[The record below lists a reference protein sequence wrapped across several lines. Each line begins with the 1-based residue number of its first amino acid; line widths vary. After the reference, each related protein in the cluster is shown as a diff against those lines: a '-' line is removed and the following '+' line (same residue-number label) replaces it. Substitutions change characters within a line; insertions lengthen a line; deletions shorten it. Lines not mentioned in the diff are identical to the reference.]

1 MGPDVATAAS
11 NASEGRDERPLV
23 VVLDYGV
30 GNLHSVRKALENAGA
45 TVRIERD
52 PAALARADA
61 LVLPGVGAFGEA
73 AAKLLPY
80 RDALFEQLDR
90 GKPLLGICL
99 GMQLLFEASDES
111 PGAKGLGYIRGHV
124 RRLHHDKLPQ
134 IGWNTLA
141 AVDGDPL
148 FAGLP
153 EGPHVYYVNSFAPKP
168 EEPVTVATTTYG
180 ETFTAAVRK
189 RDAWGVQFHPEKSGQ
204 AGLAMVRNFV
214 TFTQSRKEQA

>member
-1 MGPDVATAAS
+1 MV
-11 NASEGRDERPLV
+11 PLSADIAI
-23 VVLDYGV
+23 LDYGV
-30 GNLHSVRKALENAGA
+30 GNLHSVRKAIEKANAS
-45 TVRIERD
+45 VRIVSD
-52 PAALARADA
+52 PKLLADA
-61 LVLPGVGAFGEA
+61 DGLVLPGVGAFGDA
-73 AAKLLPY
+73 ARKLAPY
-80 RDALFEQLDR
+80 KDALFAQLDQ

-99 GMQLLFEASDES
+99 GMQLLFESSDES

-124 RRLHHDKLPQ
+124 RRLAHEKLPQ

-141 AVDGDPL
+141 AVDGDEL

-189 RDAWGVQFHPEKSGQ
+189 RFAWGVQFHPEKSGP
-204 AGLAMVRNFV
+204 AGLAMIHNFTRV
-214 TFTQSRKEQA
+214 VEENA

>member
-1 MGPDVATAAS
+1 MTDVAI
-11 NASEGRDERPLV
+11 
-23 VVLDYGV
+23 LDYGV
-30 GNLHSVRKALENAGA
+30 GNLHSVRRALEQAGA
-45 TVRIERD
+45 SVRVVSD
-52 PAALARADA
+52 PALLAQADG
-61 LVLPGVGAFGEA
+61 LVLPGVGAFGDA
-73 AAKLLPY
+73 AEKLMPY
-80 RDALFEQLDR
+80 RDALFAQLDA

-99 GMQLLFEASDES
+99 GMQLLFEGSDES
-111 PGAKGLGYIRGHV
+111 PGARGLGYIRGHV
-124 RRLHHDKLPQ
+124 RRLTHAKLPQ

-168 EEPVTVATTTYG
+168 EEPVTVATSTYG

-189 RDAWGVQFHPEKSGQ
+189 RDAWGVQFHPEKSGP

-214 TFTQSRKEQA
+214 RIVEENA

>member
-1 MGPDVATAAS
+1 M
-11 NASEGRDERPLV
+11 ASEIA
-23 VVLDYGV
+23 VLDYGV
-30 GNLHSVRKALENAGA
+30 GNLHSVRKALEQAGA
-45 TVRIERD
+45 RVRVVSD
-52 PAALARADA
+52 PALLAEADG
-61 LVLPGVGAFGEA
+61 LVLPGVGAFGDA
-73 AAKLLPY
+73 AEKLMPY
-80 RDALFEQLDR
+80 RDALFEELDA

-99 GMQLLFEASDES
+99 GMQLLFEGSDES
-111 PGAKGLGYIRGHV
+111 PGARGLGYMRGHV
-124 RRLHHDKLPQ
+124 RRLAHPKLPQ

-168 EEPVTVATTTYG
+168 EEPVTVATSTYG

-189 RDAWGVQFHPEKSGQ
+189 RHAWGVQFHPEKSGP

-214 TFTQSRKEQA
+214 RFVNEENA